1 MGLGWVSTGQ
11 TSSEENP
18 VLQQAVIPQYA
29 ARGHHTRRLSE
40 LLGATHTPS
49 FMLTFT
55 LTGVWSLS
63 LIPNVH
69 FQGSPKHCYLPA
81 LPVRPVFVQDCHH
94 QLSLCSSPL
103 HEPSCCFTAPGA
115 HTWGAQH
122 CKAGIP
128 TGAELKNYCIPC
140 SLLLGKMCVKGDA
153 FLVH

>member
-1 MGLGWVSTGQ
+1 M
-11 TSSEENP
+11 
-18 VLQQAVIPQYA
+18 LQQAVIPQYA
-29 ARGHHTRRLSE
+29 ARVHHTQRLSE

-81 LPVRPVFVQDCHH
+81 LPMRPVFVQDCHH

-103 HEPSCCFTAPGA
+103 LLLFYSTRRSHLGSSALQSR
-115 HTWGAQH
+115 HSH
-122 CKAGIP
+122 
-128 TGAELKNYCIPC
+128 GAELKNYYIPC
-140 SLLLGKMCVKGDA
+140 SLLLGKMCVKGYP